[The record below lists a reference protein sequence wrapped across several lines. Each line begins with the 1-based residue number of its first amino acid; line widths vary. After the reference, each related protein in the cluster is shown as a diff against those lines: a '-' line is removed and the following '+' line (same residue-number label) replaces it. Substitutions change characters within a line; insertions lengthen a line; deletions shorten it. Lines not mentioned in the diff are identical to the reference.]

1 MDSCPEHNKRQNEN
15 AQDHWC
21 HTAHKL
27 RNINSIATNTE
38 TFKLFPENTKN
49 IQQIMKEALP
59 NIISSHIAIY
69 QHSPNHFNPNRS
81 LGFLSVIWQ
90 WKILYFPNDVL
101 NSCVN
106 PTQSWIKSWDLAYF
120 VPMQNNTYF
129 LMLPIRIQVMVNRR
143 LIANILPARHHE
155 IILQKL
161 HPRDTS

>member
-59 NIISSHIAIY
+59 NYYFIAHCDI
-69 QHSPNHFNPNRS
+69 
-81 LGFLSVIWQ
+81 
-90 WKILYFPNDVL
+90 
-101 NSCVN
+101 
-106 PTQSWIKSWDLAYF
+106 PTQPKSF
-120 VPMQNNTYF
+120 
-129 LMLPIRIQVMVNRR
+129 
-143 LIANILPARHHE
+143 
-155 IILQKL
+155 
-161 HPRDTS
+161 